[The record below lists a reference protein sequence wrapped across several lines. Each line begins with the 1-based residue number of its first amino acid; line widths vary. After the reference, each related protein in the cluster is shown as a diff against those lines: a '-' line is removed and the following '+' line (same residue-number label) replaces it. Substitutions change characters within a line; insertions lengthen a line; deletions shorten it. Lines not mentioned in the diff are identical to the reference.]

1 MDFNEYYSPDKYDPY
16 SISSILNY
24 AKALN
29 GYTLADKCHSDILD
43 KNYDICI

>member
-24 AKALN
+24 AKDLN

-43 KNYDICI
+43 KKLCR